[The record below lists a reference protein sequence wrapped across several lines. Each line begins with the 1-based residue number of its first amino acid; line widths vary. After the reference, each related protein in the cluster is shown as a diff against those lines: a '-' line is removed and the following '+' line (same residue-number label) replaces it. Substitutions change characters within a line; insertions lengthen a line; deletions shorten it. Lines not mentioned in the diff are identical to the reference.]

1 MRVLGIDYGSKRIGF
16 SISDPF
22 GTTALPLTTID
33 RTDGWPNFLTQLNGF
48 IAQYTVEHLVI
59 GYPKTL
65 KGEAG
70 PMAENVTKFVERLK
84 KSIQIPTTLWDER
97 LSTAAV
103 ERIMIEKGMSR
114 EKRKTQVDAEAA
126 AFILQGYLDAQ
137 KHAQ

>member
-22 GTTALPLTTID
+22 GSTALPLTTID
-33 RTDGWPNFLTQLNGF
+33 RTDGWPNFLTKLNEV
-48 IAQYTVEHLVI
+48 IAQYQVERLVI
-59 GYPKTL
+59 GFPKTL

-70 PMAENVTKFVERLK
+70 PQAENVSKFVERIK
-84 KSIQIPTTLWDER
+84 KAIPIEIALWDER

-137 KHAQ
+137 KHSQ